1 MFSMLPTRNIVRVTL
16 MVLALAG
23 LAACAPAFAYR
34 HADWLVVWKIDQYV
48 DLNRE
53 QRGFVKNRLKQQL
66 ARHRAEALP
75 VYEQFL
81 TQVKTQ
87 AADGLTRDEVDW
99 MFERY
104 QQLRADLIQR
114 VLQDGVV
121 LLTSMND
128 GQVQHLKKVLRKEN
142 EKAERQVTEKM
153 EKRLAKRASSALE
166 LLQDW
171 LGSMSREQE
180 QRIRELT
187 YMLPDN
193 DHPRLAYL
201 KAGQQDLLGILQSK
215 RDRQLLQQRLQD
227 WLLSPGR
234 VAPAYSR
241 SQDEMREGLKRMAL
255 DLDRMITPRQRA
267 HALNELQGLIDDIHL
282 LATT

>member
-1 MFSMLPTRNIVRVTL
+1 MLPIRNTVRVTL
-16 MVLALAG
+16 MVLVVAG
-23 LAACAPAFAYR
+23 LAACAPTFAYR

-48 DLNRE
+48 ELNRE
-53 QRGFVKNRLKQQL
+53 QRGFVKNRLKEHL

-81 TQVKTQ
+81 TEVKTR

-99 MFERY
+99 VFERF

-121 LLTSMND
+121 LLTSMNE
-128 GQVQHLKKVLRKEN
+128 GQVQHLKKALRKEN

-153 EKRLAKRASSALE
+153 EKRLAKRASSALD
-166 LLQDW
+166 LLEDW

-201 KAGQQDLLGILQSK
+201 KAGQQDLLGLLQAK
-215 RDRQLLQQRLQD
+215 RDRKLLQQRLQE
-227 WLLSPGR
+227 WLMFPDR
-234 VAPAYSR
+234 VAPDYGR
-241 SQDEMREGLKRMAL
+241 SQEEMREGLKRMAL
-255 DLDRMITPRQRA
+255 DIDRMITPRQRA
-267 HALNELQGLIDDIHL
+267 HALNELQDLIDDIHL